1 MNATASKLILTAL
14 AILATGSAVASDRA
28 DFFGRGPGPV
38 AELSSDE
45 RDWLRERWQR
55 LPPDERGKLRKE
67 LRDNWFEVPP
77 EARQQR
83 RQELKERLEDRRDDR
98 GQRDRRDSNDGYGRG
113 YGSRHD
119 DEEDDDGR
127 RGRDRR

>member
-1 MNATASKLILTAL
+1 MNATARKLILTAL
-14 AILATGSAVASDRA
+14 AVLATGSAVAGDRN

-38 AELSSDE
+38 AELSADE

-55 LPPDERGKLRKE
+55 LPPDERIKLRKE

-77 EARQQR
+77 ENRQQR
-83 RQELKERLEDRRDDR
+83 RKELKDRLDDRRDDYDE
-98 GQRDRRDSNDGYGRG
+98 RDRRGSDDGYGRG

-119 DEEDDDGR
+119 DDDRGGRGR
-127 RGRDRR
+127 R